1 MFASRPVVH
10 PLEVAAPAV
19 PAQPAPEVQMK
30 DLPGMPGTPGGLG
43 LRVLQLL
50 FAAISLATMSS
61 TTDFASVSAFS
72 YLIATAI
79 LQCLWSLS
87 VAIVDIYALLVKRCL
102 RNRWAVALFAIG
114 DGITWAGSFSG
125 ACFAA
130 GVTTLIDTDL
140 DMCYENHCASFQ
152 TAVAMEFMCCFS
164 LLPSFCLNYYS
175 VASGH
180 G

>member
-10 PLEVAAPAV
+10 PLEVAAPAD
-19 PAQPAPEVQMK
+19 PAQQPPGVLMK

-50 FAAISLATMSS
+50 LAAISLAAMSS
-61 TTDFASVSAFS
+61 TVDFASVTAFS
-72 YLIATAI
+72 YLIATTI
-79 LQCLWSLS
+79 LQCLWSLT

-102 RNRWAVALFAIG
+102 RNRRTVALFAIG

-125 ACFAA
+125 ACMAA

-140 DMCYENHCASFQ
+140 DMCYENHCANFQ

-164 LLPSFCLNYYS
+164 LLPSLLLNLYS
-175 VASGH
+175 IASSRG
-180 G
+180 